1 MKNILI
7 TIIILLSLITIY
19 LIYISYIKNRE
30 EKFTSYRT
38 VYISDNIDNLNDRDD
53 RDGRDNRNIISNTSG
68 AGTASRE
75 KQATFA
81 ISSDV
86 MVKSIDYMKRNNKIS
101 RYILGVSTDDY
112 KFLIDPYINK
122 YILNNKLSNTEVFKD
137 GIFVCLSPTR
147 FGIEK
152 CIWDFTNKVIAYVY
166 MSDYLF
172 IQALIKA
179 YRQDKTRIRLRK
191 IKLEDLKRS
200 DKQFDYLITYVVIGS
215 EYMAILKYSRYFI
228 SGLKDMDISRIK
240 AFYPVIRANYESVQ
254 YYFNKDTE
262 NTENTEDTENTRDTS
277 YDLYLSKDKM
287 LLPIMNY
294 DIVNNIENFI
304 TRLEMP
310 KDYLEAIDESYGGN
324 TEFGSSGSYGCYGN
338 NKIVNKF
345 ECDSYYTKEGNP
357 KDYYSIWDKKCAT
370 NEECPYY
377 KKNTRYENSRG
388 GCINGNCE
396 FPVGVKK
403 IGFTK
408 YNDDEYNRPLC
419 YNCQDTTDLNCC
431 TNIKELQDKNANA
444 NGNANANAVGINND
458 YVFENDT
465 EDRKLNNLNT
475 IISLLDYRS
484 I

>member
-1 MKNILI
+1 MKYILI
-7 TIIILLSLITIY
+7 TILILLSLITIY
-19 LIYISYIKNRE
+19 LIYISYIKSCK

-38 VYISDNIDNLNDRDD
+38 VYITDNIDNLNDSD
-53 RDGRDNRNIISNTSG
+53 IISNSSV
-68 AGTASRE
+68 ASTA
-75 KQATFA
+75 KNATFA
-81 ISSDV
+81 ISSDI

-112 KFLIDPYINK
+112 KLLIDPYINK

-147 FGIEK
+147 FGIEQ
-152 CIWDFTNKVIAYVY
+152 CIWDFTNKVVAYVY

-179 YRQDKTRIRLRK
+179 YRQDIKSIRLRK

-215 EYMAILKYSRYFI
+215 EYMAILKYSKYFI

-240 AFYPVIRANYESVQ
+240 AFYPVIKANYESVRF
-254 YYFNKDTE
+254 YFNKDTD
-262 NTENTEDTENTRDTS
+262 NTDNTEDTRDTT

-310 KDYLEAIDESYGGN
+310 KDYLEVIDESYGGN

-408 YNDDEYNRPLC
+408 YNDEEYNRPHC

-431 TNIKELQDKNANA
+431 ANIKEFQDKN
-444 NGNANANAVGINND
+444 GIGINND

-465 EDRKLNNLNT
+465 DDRKLNNLNT

>member
-1 MKNILI
+1 MKYILI
-7 TIIILLSLITIY
+7 TILILLSLITIY
-19 LIYISYIKNRE
+19 LIYISYIKSCK

-38 VYISDNIDNLNDRDD
+38 VYITDNIDNLNDRD
-53 RDGRDNRNIISNTSG
+53 IISNSSV
-68 AGTASRE
+68 ASTA
-75 KQATFA
+75 KNATFA
-81 ISSDV
+81 ISSDI

-112 KFLIDPYINK
+112 KLLIDPYINK

-147 FGIEK
+147 FGIEQ
-152 CIWDFTNKVIAYVY
+152 CIWDFANKVVAYVY

-179 YRQDKTRIRLRK
+179 YRQDIKSIRLRK
-191 IKLEDLKRS
+191 IKLEDLKMS

-215 EYMAILKYSRYFI
+215 EYMAILKYSKYFI

-240 AFYPVIRANYESVQ
+240 AFYPVIKANYESVRF
-254 YYFNKDTE
+254 YFNKDTD
-262 NTENTEDTENTRDTS
+262 NTDNTEDTRDTT

-310 KDYLEAIDESYGGN
+310 KDYLEVIDESYGGN

-345 ECDSYYTKEGNP
+345 ECDSFYTKEGNP

-408 YNDDEYNRPLC
+408 YNDEEYNRPHC

-431 TNIKELQDKNANA
+431 ANIKEFQDKN
-444 NGNANANAVGINND
+444 GIGINND

>member
-1 MKNILI
+1 MKYILI
-7 TIIILLSLITIY
+7 TILILLSLITIY
-19 LIYISYIKNRE
+19 LIYISYIKSCK

-38 VYISDNIDNLNDRDD
+38 VYITDNIDNLNDRD
-53 RDGRDNRNIISNTSG
+53 IISNSSV
-68 AGTASRE
+68 ASTA
-75 KQATFA
+75 KNATFA
-81 ISSDV
+81 ISSDI

-112 KFLIDPYINK
+112 KLLIDPYINK

-147 FGIEK
+147 FGIEQ
-152 CIWDFTNKVIAYVY
+152 CIWDFTNKVVAYVY

-179 YRQDKTRIRLRK
+179 YRQDIKSIRLRK

-215 EYMAILKYSRYFI
+215 EYMAMLKYSKYFI

-240 AFYPVIRANYESVQ
+240 AFYPVIKANYESVRF
-254 YYFNKDTE
+254 YFNKDSD
-262 NTENTEDTENTRDTS
+262 NTENTEDTRDTT

-310 KDYLEAIDESYGGN
+310 KDYLEVIDESYGGN

-408 YNDDEYNRPLC
+408 YNDEEYNRPHC

-431 TNIKELQDKNANA
+431 ANIKEFQDKN
-444 NGNANANAVGINND
+444 GIGINND

>member
-1 MKNILI
+1 MKYILI
-7 TIIILLSLITIY
+7 TILILLSLITIY
-19 LIYISYIKNRE
+19 LIYISYIKSCK

-38 VYISDNIDNLNDRDD
+38 VYITDNIDNLNDRD
-53 RDGRDNRNIISNTSG
+53 IISNSSV
-68 AGTASRE
+68 ASTA
-75 KQATFA
+75 KNATFA
-81 ISSDV
+81 ISSDI

-112 KFLIDPYINK
+112 KLLIDPYINK

-147 FGIEK
+147 FGIEQ
-152 CIWDFTNKVIAYVY
+152 CIWDFTNKVVAYVY

-179 YRQDKTRIRLRK
+179 YRQDIKSIRLRK

-215 EYMAILKYSRYFI
+215 EYMAMLKYSKYFI

-240 AFYPVIRANYESVQ
+240 AFYPVIKANYESVRF
-254 YYFNKDTE
+254 YFNKDSD
-262 NTENTEDTENTRDTS
+262 NTENTEDTRDTT

-310 KDYLEAIDESYGGN
+310 KDYLEVIDESYGGN

-408 YNDDEYNRPLC
+408 YNDEEYNRPHC

-431 TNIKELQDKNANA
+431 ANIKEFQDKN
-444 NGNANANAVGINND
+444 GIGINND

-465 EDRKLNNLNT
+465 DDRKLNNLNT